1 MSSIT
6 IAAPPPSTTR
16 TAVAHRRRRRLTGL
30 AALAVLLVACLLLS
44 VAVGARPLNLG
55 EVLGALLSPTGTDAD
70 IIVRS
75 LRVPRTALGLLV
87 GVALGVAGALIQGH
101 TRNPLADP
109 GLLGLTAGSAF
120 AVVLAIYALGIS
132 TPASYLWFAFLGA
145 LLASLLVFGLSTVGG
160 RGGDPL
166 TLALAG
172 SAVTA
177 FLGAMTSALVLLDQT
192 TLDGYRFWVVGSLAG
207 RGTDVLGQ
215 VAPFIVVGLVI
226 ALASTPML
234 NVLNLGE
241 DVARALGQN
250 VLLGRGIGIVAIT
263 ILTGAAT
270 AACGPIAF
278 VGLVV
283 PHVARAVTGPD
294 YRWLVPCAGLMG
306 GVLLLAADVLGRV
319 VLRPGEL
326 QVGVVLALVGAP
338 FFIALVRRRKLAR
351 L

>member
-1 MSSIT
+1 MT
-6 IAAPPPSTTR
+6 ADTRTPPAPSGAR
-16 TAVAHRRRRRLTGL
+16 TAVAAQRRRRILGL
-30 AALAVLLVACLLLS
+30 LALLVLLAVTLLLS
-44 VAVGARPLNLG
+44 VAVGARPLGLG
-55 EVLGALLSPTGTDAD
+55 EVWSALFSPTGTDAD
-70 IIVRS
+70 IVVRS
-75 LRVPRTALGLLV
+75 LRVPRTLLGLLV
-87 GVALGVAGALIQGH
+87 GTALGVAGALIQGH

-120 AVVLAIYALGIS
+120 AVVLAIYALGIT
-132 TPASYLWFAFLGA
+132 TPSSYLWFAFLGA
-145 LLASLLVFGLSTVGG
+145 FLASVGVFGLATVGG

-172 SAVTA
+172 AAVTA

-192 TLDGYRFWVVGSLAG
+192 TLDGYRFWAVGSLSG
-207 RGTDVLGQ
+207 RGTDVLLQ
-215 VAPFIVVGLVI
+215 VAPFIVVGLVV
-226 ALASTPML
+226 AVASTPTL

-250 VLLGRGIGIVAIT
+250 VLLGRGVGIGTIT
-263 ILTGAAT
+263 VLVGAGT

-326 QVGVVLALVGAP
+326 QVGVVLAVVGAP
-338 FFIALVRRRKLAR
+338 FFIALVRRRRLAR